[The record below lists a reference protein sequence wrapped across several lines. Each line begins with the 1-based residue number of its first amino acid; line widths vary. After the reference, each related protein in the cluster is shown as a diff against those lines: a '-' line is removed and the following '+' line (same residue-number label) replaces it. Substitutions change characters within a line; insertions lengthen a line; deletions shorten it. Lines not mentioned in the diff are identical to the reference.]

1 MLASDLQIVLSQVRR
16 PFMISMLHFT
26 TLVVATLLAGIA
38 AVLFHWLLLRAA
50 FHLMKPAAQRRTLL
64 HTELAHGTIQ
74 LVRALT
80 PHR

>member
-1 MLASDLQIVLSQVRR
+1 
-16 PFMISMLHFT
+16 MIPLLHFT
-26 TLVVATLLAGIA
+26 TLVVATLLAVVA
-38 AVLFHWLLLRAA
+38 AVVFDWLLLRAA
-50 FHLMKPAAQRRTLL
+50 FQLMKPAAERRTLL